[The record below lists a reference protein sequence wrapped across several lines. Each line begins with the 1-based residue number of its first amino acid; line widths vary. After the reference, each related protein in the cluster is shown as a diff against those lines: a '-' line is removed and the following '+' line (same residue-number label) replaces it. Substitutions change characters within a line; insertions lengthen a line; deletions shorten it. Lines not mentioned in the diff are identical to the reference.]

1 MLGDSTPWFWRR
13 YLEPRDESDEGGGEA
28 VVFQGLKQGP
38 VRDTV
43 EDLVEIYVEAV

>member
-1 MLGDSTPWFWRR
+1 MAVNYKVVPWSSV
-13 YLEPRDESDEGGGEA
+13 EPKDESDEGGGEA

-43 EDLVEIYVEAV
+43 EDFVEIYVEAL

>member
-1 MLGDSTPWFWRR
+1 MAVNYRVISWSS
-13 YLEPRDESDEGGGEA
+13 LESLDETDEGGGEA

-43 EDLVEIYVEAV
+43 ESFVEIYVEAV